1 MDTNGN
7 YQVKLLFSDKTTK
20 VVPADQKYDGL
31 EGKLVTWEVSDDVY
45 ELEAVSA
52 VNKAGGD
59 VYAESTT
66 GFEKADK
73 TLAEKKVASDAVIY
87 VTYKDGTKDKE
98 TVLSGNELNGLGGD
112 LNGNVYYVLTDGL
125 ISLAYID
132 SDSYLPGANATQLY
146 GYVVSSVSENNDNN
160 VKYKQYDVY
169 TTDGKLVEGVK
180 QKATTSVKKGDFI
193 KLNLTSDNYAEGVQK
208 LSEIETNAGA
218 LLNYGDDYLVVLG
231 SNGKATNINLDD
243 DVKYLEVN
251 TEDVKGIGNEANLEK
266 ASETGIANEYYA
278 NVSYYVEGGEA
289 LLVVIDTTGK
299 WNNGTT
305 DVTVTQ
311 REATTPKKA
320 QVATATT
327 SAGSLTVT
335 GSSINITDGETI
347 TLTGYSG
354 TANKFDVKLP
364 AASSTSATMTLEGN
378 ILKNGPVI
386 ATGNKA
392 DIEVTGEGNIT
403 GKIVITGDGL
413 ATKTINFTIKV
424 QK

>member
-1 MDTNGN
+1 M
-7 YQVKLLFSDKTTK
+7 
-20 VVPADQKYDGL
+20 
-31 EGKLVTWEVSDDVY
+31 
-45 ELEAVSA
+45 
-52 VNKAGGD
+52 
-59 VYAESTT
+59 
-66 GFEKADK
+66 
-73 TLAEKKVASDAVIY
+73 
-87 VTYKDGTKDKE
+87 
-98 TVLSGNELNGLGGD
+98 
-112 LNGNVYYVLTDGL
+112 
-125 ISLAYID
+125 
-132 SDSYLPGANATQLY
+132 
-146 GYVVSSVSENNDNN
+146 
-160 VKYKQYDVY
+160 
-169 TTDGKLVEGVK
+169 
-180 QKATTSVKKGDFI
+180 
-193 KLNLTSDNYAEGVQK
+193 
-208 LSEIETNAGA
+208 
-218 LLNYGDDYLVVLG
+218 LG

-311 REATTPKKA
+311 CEATTPTKA

-335 GSSINITDGETI
+335 GSSIDITDGETI

-354 TANKFDVKLP
+354 TANKFDVKLT
-364 AASSTSATMTLEGN
+364 AASNTSATMTLEGN

-386 ATGNKA
+386 ATGDKT

>member
-112 LNGNVYYVLTDGL
+112 LSGDVYYVLTDGL

-180 QKATTSVKKGDFI
+180 QKATTSVEKGDFI

-208 LSEIETNAGA
+208 LDAVKNNAGA

-311 REATTPKKA
+311 CEATTPTKA

-335 GSSINITDGETI
+335 GSSIDITDGETI

-354 TANKFDVKLP
+354 TANKFDVKLT
-364 AASSTSATMTLEGN
+364 AASNTSATMTLEGN

-386 ATGNKA
+386 ATGDKT